1 MYPGLE
7 KEKAS
12 TLTEIDCH
20 NKIMELNKRIGIAYQ
35 LGRTDALP
43 QLRSLIEHYQAI
55 LKDKVDSEVQDMIDS
70 DPKLGRTVIDIDWP
84 DPAESDDKDE
94 IF

>member
-1 MYPGLE
+1 MHPGLE
-7 KEKAS
+7 NEKAS
-12 TLTEIDCH
+12 ELTEGDCYK
-20 NKIMELNKRIGIAYQ
+20 KITELNKRIGIAYQ

-55 LKDKVDSEVQDMIDS
+55 IKDKVDAEIQELIDA

-84 DPAESDDKDE
+84 DPAEKDDDDE
-94 IF
+94 KF

>member
-1 MYPGLE
+1 MHPGLE

-12 TLTEIDCH
+12 ELTEEDCH
-20 NKIMELNKRIGIAYQ
+20 NKIAELNKRIGIAYQ

-43 QLRSLIEHYQAI
+43 QLRALIEHYEAI
-55 LKDKVDSEVQDMIDS
+55 IKDKVDAEMQELIDA

-84 DPAESDDKDE
+84 DPAEKDDDE
-94 IF
+94 VF